1 MATSMNPSPRIMTI
15 ETSDQYDAAIERL
28 RELGDDPIDGPDQDE
43 FLDLTAAMLVYETS
57 GAAMKGASG

>member
-1 MATSMNPSPRIMTI
+1 MTI

-28 RELGDDPIDGPDQDE
+28 KELGRDPTEGPDQDE

-57 GAAMKGASG
+57 GAAMRGASG

>member
-1 MATSMNPSPRIMTI
+1 MTI

-28 RELGDDPIDGPDQDE
+28 KELGQDPTEGPDQDE

-57 GAAMKGASG
+57 GAAMRGASG